1 MAKAIL
7 GMPSTT
13 LMICLIA
20 LTAATAGAQTPSL
33 EVRVANPLPLVR
45 ESETIVLPWTV
56 VVRELPGV
64 TPARVRVVE
73 RISEREL
80 TTQALDA
87 NADGQPDSL
96 LFQTTLAPHEVRA
109 FVISAAA
116 PTAKPVA
123 RVHAKFVPEREDMAW
138 ENDRIAFRTYG
149 KKLWEL
155 ENLHTNG
162 IDVWPKRTRNLVLDA
177 WYAKGHDG
185 YHVDV
190 GEGADFYQV
199 GPTLGTGGTAIWK
212 DNKLFRGDN
221 FLSHRIIA
229 DGPVRAIF
237 EVDYGAI
244 AGTGVVEKK
253 RVSIDGGQ
261 YFFRQQST
269 FTGQDVQPLQ
279 VAIGLVK
286 RPNMIG
292 SSSKTRGWAWI
303 TGWGPIEPRTRG
315 HGDLGTAV
323 LIEKSQLFDLREVED
338 HYVAIGTLQDSA
350 PLVTYVGAG
359 WTSSRDF
366 ESAEDWWREVDS
378 FAQRLS
384 SPVTITVTKNG
395 KPVQP

>member
-1 MAKAIL
+1 MGIR
-7 GMPSTT
+7 S
-13 LMICLIA
+13 IA
-20 LTAATAGAQTPSL
+20 LLICVLVGTAATALAQAPAL
-33 EVRVANPLPLVR
+33 EVRVENKLPIAR
-45 ESETIVLPWTV
+45 ASETVALSWAV
-56 VVRELPGV
+56 VARELPGV
-64 TPARVRVVE
+64 APARVRVSE
-73 RISEREL
+73 RISEKEL

-96 LFQTTLAPHEVRA
+96 LFQIDLAAGEVRA

-116 PTAKPVA
+116 PATKPVA
-123 RVHAKFVPEREDMAW
+123 RVHAKFVPEREDVAW
-138 ENDRIAFRTYG
+138 ESDRIAFRAYG

-185 YHVDV
+185 YHVDT

-199 GPTLGTGGTAIWK
+199 GPTLGTGGTAIWQ
-212 DNKLFRGDN
+212 DSKLYRGDN
-221 FLSHRIIA
+221 FLSHRIVA

-237 EVDYGAI
+237 ELEYGPI
-244 AGTGVVEKK
+244 DAGSRRVVERK
-253 RVSIDGGQ
+253 RVSIDGGH

-269 FTGQDVQPLQ
+269 FTGQGPQPLQ
-279 VAIGLVK
+279 VAVGLVK
-286 RPNMIG
+286 RPSMIG
-292 SSSKTRGWAWI
+292 STSKVRDWAWL

-323 LIEKSQLFDLREVED
+323 LMEKSQLFDTRELDD
-338 HYVAIGTLQDSA
+338 HYVAIGNVQQGA
-350 PLVTYVGAG
+350 PLISYVGAG

-378 FAQRLS
+378 FAQRLG
-384 SPVTITVTKNG
+384 SPLAVVITKNG
-395 KPVQP
+395 RIVQP